1 MIIQK
6 NFIRFAS
13 VCCFI
18 TVITTLGIHAW
29 FPDPPAGFEE
39 RILLF
44 RSKIYLVNRWWV
56 IAHCLLV
63 IIAMW
68 GFALLQF
75 KKAPGLTGLGFLF
88 FCVFGI
94 AEITRQMMV
103 LLYANA
109 LREQFYMATD
119 EVTRNGLKIVLS
131 TAGQLT
137 APLFGVFILM
147 FGLGNLCYGFSLIH
161 SKGFSKLLCILFI
174 ISATSNFLMLGN
186 SFWKIPAIDNVMEKY
201 SYTFTPL
208 LRMIIAIWLWKKSNV
223 LSKEESKIIL
233 KLPDLA
239 ASQ

>member
-44 RSKIYLVNRWWV
+44 RNKIYLVNRWWV

-63 IIAMW
+63 IAAMW

-75 KKAPGLTGLGFLF
+75 KKTPGLAGLGFLF

-103 LLYANA
+103 LFYANV
-109 LREQFYMATD
+109 LREQYYTATD
-119 EVTRNGLKIVLS
+119 EAIKNGLKITLS
-131 TAGQLT
+131 SAGQLT

-147 FGLGNLCYGFSLIH
+147 FGLGSLCYGFSLINT
-161 SKGFSKLLCILFI
+161 KGFSRLISVLLI
-174 ISATSNFLMLGN
+174 ISGVVSFAMLGN
-186 SFWKIPAIDNVMEKY
+186 NFWKLPTIDRAIEKY
-201 SYTFTPL
+201 SYSFTPL
-208 LRMIIAIWLWKKSNV
+208 LRALIAVWLWKQSNV
-223 LSKEESKIIL
+223 LAKQETTVTSTKAG
-233 KLPDLA
+233 LA
-239 ASQ
+239 AT

>member
-1 MIIQK
+1 MVIQK
-6 NFIRFAS
+6 NFIRFTS

-44 RSKIYLVNRWWV
+44 RSKIYLLNRWWV

-63 IIAMW
+63 ITAMW
-68 GFALLQF
+68 GFAILQL
-75 KKAPGLTGLGFLF
+75 KKTPGWTGLGLLF

-109 LREQFYMATD
+109 LREQYYMATD

-161 SKGFSKLLCILFI
+161 SKGLSKLLSILLI
-174 ISATSNFLMLGN
+174 ISAIANFVILGN
-186 SFWKIPAIDNVMEKY
+186 SFWKVPAIDETIEKY
-201 SYTFTPL
+201 SYTFTPF
-208 LRMIIAIWLWKKSNV
+208 LRAITGFWLWKNSSRV
-223 LSKEESKIIL
+223 HMETFQLSKPHPAL
-233 KLPDLA
+233 
-239 ASQ
+239 

>member
-6 NFIRFAS
+6 NFIRFTS

-44 RSKIYLVNRWWV
+44 RSKIYLLNRWWV

-63 IIAMW
+63 ITAMW
-68 GFALLQF
+68 GFAILQF
-75 KKAPGLTGLGFLF
+75 KKTPGWTGLGFLF

-103 LLYANA
+103 LLYANP
-109 LREQFYMATD
+109 LREQYYMATD
-119 EVTRNGLKIVLS
+119 DGTNGLKIVLS
-131 TAGQLT
+131 TFGQLT

-147 FGLGNLCYGFSLIH
+147 FGLGNLCYGFSLIN
-161 SKGFSKLLCILFI
+161 SKGFSKLLSILLI
-174 ISATSNFLMLGN
+174 ISATANFVMLGN

-208 LRMIIAIWLWKKSNV
+208 LRMITGIWLWIKSSS
-223 LSKEESKIIL
+223 LSKQESKTRL
-233 KLPDLA
+233 DFPDLA
-239 ASQ
+239 PTQ